1 MSVAGWI
8 TVGLFAWIAHG
19 ASSLF
24 LMWRTWNSLAAYLA
38 DMQEVSQA
46 DRLAF
51 GWPEDDPQQSEFG
64 ARNTWVRRRFMLR
77 LFLWGAP
84 AQLEH
89 TKVAHRAARVFRR
102 SYAGLIG
109 VSLVP
114 VVLVV
119 WLGLDQVIWLLGVVL
134 VATVMIYRPWKW

>member
-1 MSVAGWI
+1 MTLAGWI
-8 TVGLFAWIAHG
+8 TVGVFAWIAHG
-19 ASSLF
+19 AGSLF
-24 LMWRTWNSLAAYLA
+24 LMWRTWNSLAAYLT
-38 DMQEVSQA
+38 DMQDLSPA

-51 GWPEDDPQQSEFG
+51 GWPEEDPRQSAFG
-64 ARNTWVRRRFMLR
+64 RRTTWLRRRFMLR

-84 AQLEH
+84 ARLEH
-89 TKVAHRAARVFRR
+89 SEAARHAARVFRR

-109 VSLVP
+109 LSLLP

-134 VATVMIYRPWKW
+134 VATAMIYRPWTW